1 MLMENRFLRNKIII
15 KYCKDYYKIINER
28 FSENDK
34 MSDKVIQIYQSYI
47 FSVDEKEKNALKR
60 AVALNNAV
68 NKYFEDREF
77 RNNLNN
83 HLKVLKAPKDEKD
96 ILLYIVNSI
105 IMLYNKYLDGYT
117 RNLYIPRWI

>member
-1 MLMENRFLRNKIII
+1 MENRFLRNKIII

-47 FSVDEKEKNALKR
+47 FGVDEKEKNALKR

-68 NKYFEDREF
+68 NKYFDDREF

-83 HLKVLKAPKDEKD
+83 HLKVLKAPKGEKD

-117 RNLYIPRWI
+117 IKLFIHRWI

>member
-1 MLMENRFLRNKIII
+1 MRNEIII
-15 KYCKDYYKIINER
+15 KYCKDYYKILNER
-28 FSENDK
+28 F
-34 MSDKVIQIYQSYI
+34 IQIYQSYI

-68 NKYFEDREF
+68 NKYFDDREF

-83 HLKVLKAPKDEKD
+83 HLKVLKAPKGEKD

>member
-1 MLMENRFLRNKIII
+1 MENRFLRNKIII

-28 FSENDK
+28 FNENDK

-47 FSVDEKEKNALKR
+47 FSIDEKEKNALKR

-68 NKYFEDREF
+68 NKYFDDREF

-83 HLKVLKAPKDEKD
+83 HLKVLKAPKGEKD

>member
-1 MLMENRFLRNKIII
+1 MENRFLRNKIII

-68 NKYFEDREF
+68 NKYFDDREF

-83 HLKVLKAPKDEKD
+83 HLKVLKAPKGEKD

-105 IMLYNKYLDGYT
+105 IMSYNKYLDGYT

>member
-1 MLMENRFLRNKIII
+1 MENRFLRNKIII

-68 NKYFEDREF
+68 NKYFDDREF

-83 HLKVLKAPKDEKD
+83 HLKVLKAPKGEKD